1 MNILKI
7 SFNIFCFIGNGNCL
21 LHAVLIA
28 MVSIHDLNLN
38 LRDRLAQ
45 FMDDNNDVLKNHWR
59 TERLKSDK
67 NYGISSEDS
76 KLDDVR
82 LEI

>member
-1 MNILKI
+1 MI
-7 SFNIFCFIGNGNCL
+7 SSFIGNGNCL

-28 MVSIHDLNLN
+28 MIGVHDFSLY

-45 FMDDNNDVLKNHWR
+45 FMNDNQALLKTHWR

-67 NYGISSEDS
+67 TYGISSEDS
-76 KLDDVR
+76 KLDDVK
-82 LEI
+82 

>member
-1 MNILKI
+1 MGKI
-7 SFNIFCFIGNGNCL
+7 SLVIGNGNCL

-28 MVSIHDLNLN
+28 MIGIHDTELY

-45 FMDDNNDVLKNHWR
+45 FMNANQDLLKGHWR
-59 TERLKSDK
+59 IERLNVDKS
-67 NYGISSEDS
+67 YGISSEDS

-82 LEI
+82 WKSDD

>member
-1 MNILKI
+1 MNICCI
-7 SFNIFCFIGNGNCL
+7 IGNGNCL

-28 MVSIHDLNLN
+28 MLGIHDSNLY

-45 FMDDNNDVLKNHWR
+45 FMDENKDILKNHWR
-59 TERLKSDK
+59 IERLKSDK
-67 NYGISSEDS
+67 IYGISSEDS

-82 LEI
+82 

>member
-1 MNILKI
+1 L
-7 SFNIFCFIGNGNCL
+7 FIGNGNCL

-28 MVSIHDLNLN
+28 MVGIHDLNLN

-45 FMDDNNDVLKNHWR
+45 FMDDNKDVLKNHWR

-82 LEI
+82 LKICIHI